1 MQGLA
6 KENTL
11 AENRTG
17 ADGCRSE
24 PGLHNRTEEDIDL
37 LPRLSSNH
45 PRIKPKFRT
54 YKPSGDDADPEGVHR
69 TESANRCLCML

>member
-1 MQGLA
+1 MRYKNNTERHWVHEGRIEKYMQGSA
-6 KENTL
+6 KESTL

-24 PGLHNRTEEDIDL
+24 PGLYSRTEEDIDL

-45 PRIKPKFRT
+45 PR
-54 YKPSGDDADPEGVHR
+54 
-69 TESANRCLCML
+69 TEP